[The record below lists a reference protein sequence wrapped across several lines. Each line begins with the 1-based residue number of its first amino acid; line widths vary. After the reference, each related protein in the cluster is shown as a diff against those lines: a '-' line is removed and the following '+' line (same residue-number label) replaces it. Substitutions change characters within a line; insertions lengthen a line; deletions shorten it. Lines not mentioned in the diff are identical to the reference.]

1 MKSNLKK
8 TILLAA
14 AISFSAVGYAQVDL
28 DMSKVFNVTETPVEL
43 YEAVAKVHDGI
54 VFIGDTRPADKIQEG
69 KYKGMRA
76 MKMPRTFNIDGT
88 ARQFNNALAFRRP
101 PQGATKEHLVDVTL
115 IPRSCMIQ
123 MKPTSNGTFNFEVYT
138 SKPEAKLYVAVLN
151 GTSWKNLGNL
161 TYKNEGKKGT
171 KAEPLT
177 PLTLNYNHKAGDE
190 IWIYS
195 DGSAY
200 LLGMQFSG
208 NLDTSFKGTDTLA
221 AYKAIRRAN
230 K

>member
-54 VFIGDTRPADKIQEG
+54 VFIGDTRPADKIPEG
-69 KYKGMRA
+69 KYRGMRA
-76 MKMPRTFNIDGT
+76 IKIRRTFNIDGT

-138 SKPEAKLYVAVLN
+138 SKAEAKLYVAVLN

-171 KAEPLT
+171 KADPLV
-177 PLTLNYNHKAGDE
+177 PLTLNYKYKAGDE

>member
-76 MKMPRTFNIDGT
+76 MKMRRTFNI
-88 ARQFNNALAFRRP
+88 
-101 PQGATKEHLVDVTL
+101 
-115 IPRSCMIQ
+115 
-123 MKPTSNGTFNFEVYT
+123 
-138 SKPEAKLYVAVLN
+138 KL
-151 GTSWKNLGNL
+151 
-161 TYKNEGKKGT
+161 
-171 KAEPLT
+171 
-177 PLTLNYNHKAGDE
+177 
-190 IWIYS
+190 
-195 DGSAY
+195 
-200 LLGMQFSG
+200 
-208 NLDTSFKGTDTLA
+208 
-221 AYKAIRRAN
+221 
-230 K
+230 